1 MKKLTKLIFTLPI
14 TIAMLSTPYQTLLAK
29 ENIANNKSNIKTT
42 QSKNIKN
49 TLYKP
54 TYYRP
59 PGVVGG
65 GGGSYGMYKEV
76 RILLSL
82 NIAHARPFLYKQQ
95 WYNGKLYKGTL
106 YIKTT
111 EWAGYVNYPFLWVT
125 YAGYLY

>member
-1 MKKLTKLIFTLPI
+1 
-14 TIAMLSTPYQTLLAK
+14 
-29 ENIANNKSNIKTT
+29 
-42 QSKNIKN
+42 
-49 TLYKP
+49 
-54 TYYRP
+54 
-59 PGVVGG
+59 
-65 GGGSYGMYKEV
+65 MYKEV

-106 YIKTT
+106 YIKTS